1 VKRRSGA
8 GALRRRGPAAA
19 RRTGGPAGG
28 ERRAVATRHFRAAAA
43 PSAKAAG
50 AAPDGGVILSA
61 AILVSLGV
69 VMVYST
75 TAPLTIGRALP
86 PHFLRHLCVAV
97 LAVGIAASA
106 MRVPLALWRRIA
118 LPLWG
123 VSVLLLLATLLIGD
137 SAGGAQRWLRVPHA
151 GIAFQPV
158 ELAKFATLLVV
169 ASALAPLSERAMA
182 GWQPVRAALLFTGP
196 VVAPLLL
203 QPDFGNAL
211 VLVALVGVLLFC
223 AGIPLRVLA
232 APAVVSVAGAALYV
246 ALRPYALARV
256 RGFLDP
262 WRFAQAE
269 GFQLVQSF
277 VAFGRG
283 ELLGVGLGDGRQKLF
298 YLPEAHTD
306 FILSVVAEELG
317 LAGVLLVLGAFAAFL
332 VAGARIARRA
342 RDPFALLA
350 AFGMTALIALPAIV
364 NAAVVMGL
372 APTKGF
378 TLPFLSYGG
387 NSLLVCALAVGI
399 LLRLSCNEAAPE
411 LQRIGAA
418 APRPRGSG

>member
-1 VKRRSGA
+1 MKRRTTGL
-8 GALRRRGPAAA
+8 ALRRRGPAA
-19 RRTGGPAGG
+19 RRAGGPGG
-28 ERRAVATRHFRAAAA
+28 FERRAVATRHFRLAAA
-43 PSAKAAG
+43 PNPSATR

-61 AILVSLGV
+61 AILVSIGV

-75 TAPLTIGRALP
+75 TAPLAIGSALP
-86 PHFLRHLCVAV
+86 PHFVRHLCVAA
-97 LAVGIAASA
+97 LAVGIAALA
-106 MRVPLALWRRIA
+106 MRVPLALWRRAA
-118 LPLWG
+118 LPLWAF
-123 VSVLLLLATLLIGD
+123 SVLLLLATLLIGH

-158 ELAKFATLLVV
+158 ELAKFTTLLVV

-182 GWQPVRAALLFTGP
+182 GWQPVRSALLFTLP
-196 VVAPLLL
+196 PILPLLF

-223 AGIPLRVLA
+223 AGIPLRMLV
-232 APAVVSVAGAALYV
+232 APAVASIAGAAAYIGMNS
-246 ALRPYALARV
+246 YALARV

-262 WRFAQAE
+262 WRFAQDD

-283 ELLGVGLGDGRQKLF
+283 EIFGVGLGDGRQKLF

-342 RDPFALLA
+342 RDPFTLLT

-399 LLRLSCNEAAPE
+399 LLRLGACEAAPE
-411 LQRIGAA
+411 PQRIGAA
-418 APRPRGSG
+418 APRQRGSG

>member
-1 VKRRSGA
+1 MGPC
-8 GALRRRGPAAA
+8 RRRGPAARRA
-19 RRTGGPAGG
+19 GGPGASERRTG
-28 ERRAVATRHFRAAAA
+28 ATRHFRPAAA
-43 PSAKAAG
+43 PADAGPRAAL
-50 AAPDGGVILSA
+50 DGGVILSA

-75 TAPLTIGRALP
+75 TAPLAIGRTLP
-86 PHFLRHLCVAV
+86 PYFVRHLCVTA
-97 LAVGIAASA
+97 LAFVIAALA
-106 MRVPLALWRRIA
+106 LRVPLALWRRVA

-123 VSVLLLLATLLIGD
+123 FSVLLLFATLLVGD
-137 SAGGAQRWLRVPHA
+137 SANGAQRWLRVPHV

-158 ELAKFATLLVV
+158 ELAKWATLLVV

-182 GWQPVRAALLFTGP
+182 GWQPVRAALLFTRP
-196 VVAPLLL
+196 ADP
-203 QPDFGNAL
+203 PA
-211 VLVALVGVLLFC
+211 AAC
-223 AGIPLRVLA
+223 SRTSATRWCWSRWSA
-232 APAVVSVAGAALYV
+232 CCSSAPASRCGSWSRPALLSVAGAALYV

-262 WRFAQAE
+262 WRYAQAE

-317 LAGVLLVLGAFAAFL
+317 LAGVLLVLGAFAAFI

-342 RDPFALLA
+342 RDPFALLT

-399 LLRLSCNEAAPE
+399 LLRLGACEAAPE
-411 LQRIGAA
+411 PRRIGAA
-418 APRPRGSG
+418 ASRSWAAG

>member
-1 VKRRSGA
+1 MKRRGA
-8 GALRRRGPAAA
+8 VAVFRRRGPTA
-19 RRTGGPAGG
+19 RRSGGPGASQ
-28 ERRAVATRHFRAAAA
+28 RRAVATRHYRPAAASAAPAPRAAL
-43 PSAKAAG
+43 
-50 AAPDGGVILSA
+50 DGGVTFSA

-75 TAPLTIGRALP
+75 TAPLAIGRALP
-86 PHFLRHLCVAV
+86 PHFIRHLCVAA
-97 LAVGIAASA
+97 LAVGIAAIT
-106 MRVPLALWRRIA
+106 MRVPLALWRRVA
-118 LPLWG
+118 LPLW
-123 VSVLLLLATLLIGD
+123 VFSVLLLIATLVVGD
-137 SAGGAQRWLRVPHA
+137 SAGGAQRWLRLPHA

-158 ELAKFATLLVV
+158 ELAKWATLLVV

-182 GWQPVRAALLFTGP
+182 GWQPVRIALLFTLPP
-196 VVAPLLL
+196 VLPLLF

-232 APAVVSVAGAALYV
+232 APALVSVAGAVLYV
-246 ALRPYALARV
+246 AVKPYALARV

-262 WRFAQAE
+262 WRLSQDE

-283 ELLGVGLGDGRQKLF
+283 DLLGVGLGGGRQKLF

-332 VAGARIARRA
+332 VAGSRIARRA
-342 RDPFALLA
+342 RDPFALLT

-378 TLPFLSYGG
+378 TLPFMSYGG
-387 NSLLVCALAVGI
+387 NSLIVCALAVGI
-399 LLRLSCNEAAPE
+399 LLRLGSREAAPE
-411 LQRIGAA
+411 PQRIGAA
-418 APRPRGSG
+418 APRQRASG

>member
-1 VKRRSGA
+1 MRRRGFNGA
-8 GALRRRGPAAA
+8 VRRRGPGARRAGGPGA
-19 RRTGGPAGG
+19 SERRTGASH
-28 ERRAVATRHFRAAAA
+28 HFRPAAA
-43 PSAKAAG
+43 P
-50 AAPDGGVILSA
+50 AAPVARAGLDASLIIPAML
-61 AILVSLGV
+61 LVSLGV

-75 TAPLTIGRALP
+75 TAPLAIGHTLP
-86 PHFLRHLCVAV
+86 PYFVRHLFVTAVAFT
-97 LAVGIAASA
+97 IAALA
-106 MRVPLALWRRIA
+106 LRVPLSVWRRIA

-123 VSVLLLLATLLIGD
+123 GSVLLLFATLVVGD
-137 SAGGAQRWLRVPHA
+137 SANGAQRWLRVPHV
-151 GIAFQPV
+151 GMAFQPV
-158 ELAKFATLLVV
+158 ELAKWATLLVV
-169 ASALAPLSERAMA
+169 ASALAPLSERGMA
-182 GWQPVRAALLFTGP
+182 GWKPVRAALVFTVP
-196 VVAPLLL
+196 VIFPLLL

-211 VLVALVGVLLFC
+211 VLVALVGLLLFC
-223 AGIPLRVLA
+223 AGIPIRFLV
-232 APAVVSVAGAALYV
+232 APAALSGAGAALYV
-246 ALRPYALARV
+246 TLRPYALARV

-262 WRFAQAE
+262 WRYSQGE

-317 LAGVLLVLGAFAAFL
+317 LAGVLVVLGAFAAFI
-332 VAGARIARRA
+332 VAGTRIARRA
-342 RDPFALLA
+342 RDPFALLTA
-350 AFGMTALIALPAIV
+350 IGMTALVALPAIV

-399 LLRLSCNEAAPE
+399 LLRLGSCEAAPE
-411 LQRIGAA
+411 ARRIGAA
-418 APRPRGSG
+418 AARDRTG

>member
-1 VKRRSGA
+1 MKRRGFNGA
-8 GALRRRGPAAA
+8 VRRRGPGA
-19 RRTGGPAGG
+19 RRTGGPGAS
-28 ERRAVATRHFRAAAA
+28 ERRASVQRHFRPAAA
-43 PSAKAAG
+43 PATPTQRAAL
-50 AAPDGGVILSA
+50 DGGVIASA
-61 AILVSLGV
+61 LFLVSLGI

-75 TAPLTIGRALP
+75 TAPLAIGKTLP
-86 PHFLRHLCVAV
+86 PHFVRHLCVAAFALLIAT
-97 LAVGIAASA
+97 LAFH
-106 MRVPLALWRRIA
+106 VPLNVWRRVA

-123 VSVLLLLATLLIGD
+123 FSVLLLFVTLLAGD
-137 SAGGAQRWLRVPHA
+137 SANGAQRWLRVPNV
-151 GIAFQPV
+151 GMAFQPV
-158 ELAKFATLLVV
+158 ELAKWATLLVV

-182 GWQPVRAALLFTGP
+182 GWQPIRTALLFTLP
-196 VVAPLLL
+196 VIFPLLL

-211 VLVALVGVLLFC
+211 VLVALVGLLLFC
-223 AGIPLRVLA
+223 AGLPIRLLVAPGALA
-232 APAVVSVAGAALYV
+232 MAGAALYV

-262 WRFAQAE
+262 WRHSQAE

-283 ELLGVGLGDGRQKLF
+283 ELFGVGFGDGRQKLF

-317 LAGVLLVLGAFAAFL
+317 LAGVLVVLGAFAAFV
-332 VAGARIARRA
+332 VAGTRIARRA
-342 RDPFALLA
+342 RDPFALLT
-350 AFGMTALIALPAIV
+350 AFGMTALVALPAIV

-399 LLRLSCNEAAPE
+399 LLRLGSVEAAPE
-411 LQRIGAA
+411 TRRIGAA
-418 APRPRGSG
+418 AARGRAA

>member
-1 VKRRSGA
+1 MKRRGTA
-8 GALRRRGPAAA
+8 GPLRPRGTATRRA
-19 RRTGGPAGG
+19 GGPSGG
-28 ERRAVATRHFRAAAA
+28 FPRQTRVTRHFRPAAA
-43 PSAKAAG
+43 PREKAAA

-75 TAPLTIGRALP
+75 TAPLSIGRALP
-86 PHFLRHLCVAV
+86 PHFVRHLCVTV
-97 LAVGIAASA
+97 LAVGIGALA

-123 VSVLLLLATLLIGD
+123 SSVVLLLATLLVGD

-151 GIAFQPV
+151 GVAFQPV
-158 ELAKFATLLVV
+158 ELAKFSTLLVI

-182 GWQPVRAALLFTGP
+182 GWRPVRAALLFTVP
-196 VVAPLLL
+196 VVVPLLF

-223 AGIPLRVLA
+223 AGIPLRALA
-232 APAVVSVAGAALYV
+232 APAVVSLAGAALYV

-342 RDPFALLA
+342 RDPFALLT

-399 LLRLSCNEAAPE
+399 LLRLSAHEAAPE
-411 LQRIGAA
+411 VQRIGAA
-418 APRPRGSG
+418 AARSRGSG

>member
-1 VKRRSGA
+1 MRRRGFNGA
-8 GALRRRGPAAA
+8 VRRRGPAA
-19 RRTGGPAGG
+19 RRTGGPGAS
-28 ERRAVATRHFRAAAA
+28 ERRAGAGRHFRPAAA
-43 PSAKAAG
+43 PSTPSPRAAL
-50 AAPDGGVILSA
+50 DGGVILSA
-61 AILVSLGV
+61 TLLVSLGV

-75 TAPLTIGRALP
+75 TAPLAIGRTLP
-86 PHFLRHLCVAV
+86 PYFLRHLFVTA
-97 LAVGIAASA
+97 LAFMIAALA
-106 MRVPLALWRRIA
+106 LRVPLAVWRRVA

-123 VSVLLLLATLLIGD
+123 FSVLLLFATLVVGD
-137 SAGGAQRWLRVPHA
+137 SANGAQRWLRVPHV

-158 ELAKFATLLVV
+158 ELAKWATLLVV
-169 ASALAPLSERAMA
+169 ASAIAPLSERAMA
-182 GWQPVRAALLFTGP
+182 GWQPVRTALLFSIP
-196 VVAPLLL
+196 PIIPLLM

-211 VLVALVGVLLFC
+211 VLVALVGLLLFC
-223 AGIPLRVLA
+223 AGIPLRFLV
-232 APAVVSVAGAALYV
+232 APAALSVAGAALYV
-246 ALRPYALARV
+246 TLRPYALARV

-262 WRFAQAE
+262 WRYSQDD

-317 LAGVLLVLGAFAAFL
+317 LAGVLVVLGAFAAFI

-342 RDPFALLA
+342 RDPFALLT

-378 TLPFLSYGG
+378 TLPFVSYGG

-399 LLRLSCNEAAPE
+399 LLRLGSCEAAPE
-411 LQRIGAA
+411 PRRIGAA
-418 APRPRGSG
+418 ASRSWAG

>member
-1 VKRRSGA
+1 MRPRGRVGA
-8 GALRRRGPAAA
+8 FRRRGAAA
-19 RRTGGPAGG
+19 RRAGGPGAS
-28 ERRAVATRHFRAAAA
+28 RRRPVATRHYRPAAPPAAQTSRAAL
-43 PSAKAAG
+43 
-50 AAPDGGVILSA
+50 DGGVILSA

-75 TAPLTIGRALP
+75 TAPLAIGRALP
-86 PHFLRHLCVAV
+86 PHFIRHVCVAM
-97 LAVGIAASA
+97 LAVGIAAIS
-106 MRVPLALWRRIA
+106 MRLPLALWRRVA

-123 VSVLLLLATLLIGD
+123 FSVLLLVATLLVGE
-137 SAGGAQRWLRVPHA
+137 SAGGAQRWLRLPHA
-151 GIAFQPV
+151 SIAFQPV

-182 GWQPVRAALLFTGP
+182 GWPPVRTALVFTLPPVLPLLF
-196 VVAPLLL
+196 

-223 AGIPLRVLA
+223 AGIPLRVLV
-232 APAVVSVAGAALYV
+232 APAVVSIAGAALYV
-246 ALRPYALARV
+246 VRNPYALARV

-262 WRFAQAE
+262 WHLAQTE

-342 RDPFALLA
+342 RDPFALLT

-399 LLRLSCNEAAPE
+399 LLRLGACEAAPE
-411 LQRIGAA
+411 PQRIGAA
-418 APRPRGSG
+418 APRVTG

>member
-1 VKRRSGA
+1 MKRKGTA
-8 GALRRRGPAAA
+8 GVLHRRGPVA
-19 RRTGGPAGG
+19 RRAGGPGG
-28 ERRAVATRHFRAAAA
+28 GFERRTQITRHFRPAAAPREKTAAAA
-43 PSAKAAG
+43 PDG
-50 AAPDGGVILSA
+50 AIILSA
-61 AILVSLGV
+61 AILISLGV

-75 TAPLTIGRALP
+75 TAPLAIGRALP
-86 PHFLRHLCVAV
+86 PYFIRHLCVAA
-97 LAVGIAASA
+97 LALGIGAVA

-123 VSVLLLLATLLIGD
+123 FSVFLLLATLLVGD
-137 SAGGAQRWLRVPHA
+137 SAGGAQRWLRLPHA
-151 GIAFQPV
+151 GFAFQPV
-158 ELAKFATLLVV
+158 ELAKFATLLVI

-182 GWQPVRAALLFTGP
+182 GWRPVRAALLFTVP
-196 VVAPLLL
+196 VVAPLLF

-232 APAVVSVAGAALYV
+232 APAVVSIAGAALYV

-342 RDPFALLA
+342 RDPFALLT

-399 LLRLSCNEAAPE
+399 LLRLSAYEAAPE
-411 LQRIGAA
+411 VQRIGAA
-418 APRPRGSG
+418 APRPRASG

>member
-1 VKRRSGA
+1 MKRRA
-8 GALRRRGPAAA
+8 AVRAFRRRGPTA
-19 RRTGGPAGG
+19 RRPGGPGAS
-28 ERRAVATRHFRAAAA
+28 ERRAVATRHFR
-43 PSAKAAG
+43 PG
-50 AAPDGGVILSA
+50 AAPAAWATRAALDGGVILSA
-61 AILVSLGV
+61 AILMSLGV

-75 TAPLTIGRALP
+75 TAPLAIGHALP
-86 PHFLRHLCVAV
+86 IHFVRHLCVSA
-97 LAVGIAASA
+97 LAVGIAALA
-106 MRVPLALWRRIA
+106 MRVPLALWRRAA

-123 VSVLLLLATLLIGD
+123 LSVLMLVATLLVGD

-158 ELAKFATLLVV
+158 ELAKWATLLVV

-182 GWQPVRAALLFTGP
+182 GWQPVRTALLFTLPP
-196 VVAPLLL
+196 VLPLLF

-232 APAVVSVAGAALYV
+232 APAVVSMAGAVLYV
-246 ALRPYALARV
+246 GLRPYALARV

-262 WRFAQAE
+262 WRMAQTE

-317 LAGVLLVLGAFAAFL
+317 LAGVLVVLGAFAAFL

-342 RDPFALLA
+342 RDPFALLT

-399 LLRLSCNEAAPE
+399 LLRLGSCEAAPE
-411 LQRIGAA
+411 PQRIGAA
-418 APRPRGSG
+418 APRHRALG

>member
-1 VKRRSGA
+1 M
-8 GALRRRGPAAA
+8 RRRGFNGAVRRRGQAA
-19 RRTGGPAGG
+19 RRTGGPGAS
-28 ERRAVATRHFRAAAA
+28 ERRTGAARHFRPAAA
-43 PSAKAAG
+43 PATSAPRAAL
-50 AAPDGGVILSA
+50 DGGVILSA
-61 AILVSLGV
+61 TLLVSLGV

-75 TAPLTIGRALP
+75 TAPLAIGRTLP
-86 PHFLRHLCVAV
+86 PYFMRHLFVTA
-97 LAVGIAASA
+97 LAFMIAALA
-106 MRVPLALWRRIA
+106 LRVPLAVWRRVA

-123 VSVLLLLATLLIGD
+123 LSVLLLFATLVVGD
-137 SAGGAQRWLRVPHA
+137 SANGAQRWLRVPHV
-151 GIAFQPV
+151 GLAFQPV
-158 ELAKFATLLVV
+158 EIAKWATLLVV

-182 GWQPVRAALLFTGP
+182 GWQPVRTALLFSVPTII
-196 VVAPLLL
+196 PLLL

-211 VLVALVGVLLFC
+211 VLVALVGLLLFC
-223 AGIPLRVLA
+223 AGIPLRFLV
-232 APAVVSVAGAALYV
+232 APAALSVAGAALYV

-262 WRFAQAE
+262 WRYSQAE

-317 LAGVLLVLGAFAAFL
+317 LAGVLVVLGAFAAFI
-332 VAGARIARRA
+332 VAGTRIARRA
-342 RDPFALLA
+342 RDPFALLT

-399 LLRLSCNEAAPE
+399 LLRLGSCEAAPE
-411 LQRIGAA
+411 TRRIGAA
-418 APRPRGSG
+418 TSRSGAGG

>member
-1 VKRRSGA
+1 MKRRA
-8 GALRRRGPAAA
+8 GVRAFRRRGPAA
-19 RRTGGPAGG
+19 RRTGGPGAS
-28 ERRAVATRHFRAAAA
+28 ERRALATRHYRPVTASAA
-43 PSAKAAG
+43 PATRG
-50 AAPDGGVILSA
+50 PLDGGVILPA

-69 VMVYST
+69 EMVYST
-75 TAPLTIGRALP
+75 TAPLAIGRALP
-86 PHFLRHLCVAV
+86 PHFVRHLCVAA
-97 LAVGIAASA
+97 LAVGIAALA
-106 MRVPLALWRRIA
+106 MRVPLVLWRRAA

-123 VSVLLLLATLLIGD
+123 FSLLLLLLTLLVGD

-158 ELAKFATLLVV
+158 ELAKFATLLAV

-182 GWQPVRAALLFTGP
+182 GWQPVRAALLFTLP
-196 VVAPLLL
+196 VVAPLLF

-211 VLVALVGVLLFC
+211 VLIALVGVLLFC

-232 APAVVSVAGAALYV
+232 APALVSIAGAALYV

-342 RDPFALLA
+342 RDPFALLT
-350 AFGMTALIALPAIV
+350 AFGMTALVALPAIV
-364 NAAVVMGL
+364 NSAVVMGL

-399 LLRLSCNEAAPE
+399 LLRLGACEAAPE
-411 LQRIGAA
+411 PQRIGAA
-418 APRPRGSG
+418 APRQRASG